1 MKITKFRDLTLI
13 YINENQIMV
22 IACDSSG
29 GIGNKQY
36 DLVKVDPDTVGFF
49 TTQVALMEV
58 LAIGAKPITVV
69 NALSVEMD
77 PSGQKIIQGVKK
89 ALEPLKLP
97 EDKIITGTTE
107 ENIKVCQTAIG
118 ITVIGII
125 DKEDFR
131 INTARKNDIVV
142 CVGIPKVGEEVI
154 LDNGKEIL
162 SIELLL
168 RLVKDTN
175 VHEVLPV
182 GSKGILYELGEMA
195 KTGNLDFILEEK
207 LGIDINKSAGPGT
220 CAIVSI
226 DEDYYSI
233 LKNFPIPINMIGKF
247 F

>member
-175 VHEVLPV
+175 VQ
-182 GSKGILYELGEMA
+182 
-195 KTGNLDFILEEK
+195 DR
-207 LGIDINKSAGPGT
+207 KS
-220 CAIVSI
+220 VV
-226 DEDYYSI
+226 
-233 LKNFPIPINMIGKF
+233 
-247 F
+247 